1 MSAFTYEEPSGVE
14 ADKRFYRA
22 GSRPCRGA
30 RRGAE
35 ADGEPPKKMAL
46 AEASAPLLVAC
57 QVSVSTSPASSSP
70 RMRAAL
76 KA

>member
-30 RRGAE
+30 RRGTE
-35 ADGEPPKKMAL
+35 ADGEPPKKWH
-46 AEASAPLLVAC
+46 
-57 QVSVSTSPASSSP
+57 
-70 RMRAAL
+70 
-76 KA
+76 